1 MLPGTKEE
9 STNTINELD
18 FFVQKGLEAT
28 KTYAYKTESKCAKS
42 NKEGDFTITSEV
54 QASYFFKDEE
64 NLPSKSDMAYFK
76 DNTDKSSNGNPKIR
90 ILLNSPDKI
99 WTSVK
104 SGSKEKFKIDSFN
117 LTGIESV
124 LPGTYDVVVED
135 RIVCD
140 IKAKL
145 GGVYTVMLSPK
156 EGTKDYVSKSFCI
169 QHIDFLKLTGQP

>member
-9 STNTINELD
+9 SKYTINELD
-18 FFVQKGLEAT
+18 FYVQKGLEAA
-28 KTYAYKTESKCAKS
+28 KTFSKSYAYKTESKCAKS
-42 NKEGDFTITSEV
+42 NIEGDFTITSEV
-54 QASYFFKDEE
+54 QASYFFKDGE

-76 DNTDKSSNGNPKIR
+76 DNTDKSNNGNPKIR

-104 SGSKEKFKIDSFN
+104 SGSKEKFKIHSFN

-124 LPGTYDVVVED
+124 LPGTYDVVIED

-169 QHIDFLKLTGQP
+169 QHIDF